1 MMNDPYCPMKKPNGC
16 WKWSGCML
24 TIVSALMIAFF
35 VWMIVDSEREMDK
48 SRQEFSASQM
58 EYEEALKAYEADSVH
73 LMAEYRRIQTEI
85 EIAEK
90 RHKSTKK
97 IKALQDSL
105 KYYDKPEFQPRG
117 HIGVN
122 IGAAFFVVFIL
133 ILLIPLGIGLL
144 MLLYYWLKYR
154 KWRNNELFPK

>member
-1 MMNDPYCPMKKPNGC
+1 MMNDPYTPVKKPSGC

-24 TIVSALMIAFF
+24 TIVSALLIAFF
-35 VWMIVDSEREMDK
+35 VWMIIDSEKEMDK
-48 SRQEFSASQM
+48 SRQEYYESQK
-58 EYEEALKAYEADSVH
+58 EYEEALKAYEADST
-73 LMAEYRRIQTEI
+73 LF
-85 EIAEK
+85 
-90 RHKSTKK
+90 
-97 IKALQDSL
+97 LDSL
-105 KYYDKPEFQPRG
+105 NNYVKPEYHPRG

-144 MLLYYWLKYR
+144 MLLYYRLKYR